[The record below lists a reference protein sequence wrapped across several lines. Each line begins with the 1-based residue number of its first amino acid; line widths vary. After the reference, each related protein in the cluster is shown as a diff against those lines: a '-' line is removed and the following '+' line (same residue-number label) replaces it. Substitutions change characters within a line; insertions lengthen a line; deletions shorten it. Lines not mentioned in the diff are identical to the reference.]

1 MLCDCALALLE
12 GSGWRD
18 VPQWGS
24 FAWAWPALL
33 QVDGPGQQLPA
44 LGRPRALLGT
54 PHPAYVLLLTSMFS
68 VGAEVTPAAGQ
79 PQPSQEER
87 QDGAGQLPGCPN
99 GSEAGQAPYS
109 TLSF

>member
-1 MLCDCALALLE
+1 
-12 GSGWRD
+12 
-18 VPQWGS
+18 
-24 FAWAWPALL
+24 
-33 QVDGPGQQLPA
+33 
-44 LGRPRALLGT
+44 
-54 PHPAYVLLLTSMFS
+54 MFS